1 MGFAVRRGFNPQDSA
16 AAVRSI
22 LPEWKTGKNDT
33 AVKRK
38 ESLFKLIKKRLPDY
52 PLKKAAAPAK
62 GKPKA
67 DLLVA
72 HDLAVLVETGL
83 ATKKRLAAVLARLET
98 FRVWEGKVLVIL
110 TGEVDEELRSRI
122 DDWANEMNND
132 REFVSEREI
141 VVTRF

>member
-16 AAVRSI
+16 AVVRSI

-33 AVKRK
+33 AAKSK
-38 ESLFKLIKKRLPDY
+38 ESLYKHIKKKLPGY
-52 PLKKAAAPAK
+52 PLKKAASPAK
-62 GKPKA
+62 GQPKA

-72 HDLAVLVETGL
+72 HDLAVLVETGVT
-83 ATKKRLAAVLARLET
+83 TKKRLLTVLERLET

-110 TGEVDEELRSRI
+110 TGLVDEEMRARI
-122 DDWANEMNND
+122 DDWANAMNND

-141 VVTRF
+141 IITRF